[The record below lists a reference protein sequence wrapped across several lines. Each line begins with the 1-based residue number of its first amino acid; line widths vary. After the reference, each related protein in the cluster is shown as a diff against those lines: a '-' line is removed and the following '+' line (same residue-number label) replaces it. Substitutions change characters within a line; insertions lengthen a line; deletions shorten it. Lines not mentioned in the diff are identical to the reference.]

1 MPNEEQN
8 YLAFLV
14 RFWQIRKRGELVWRA
29 SAESAQTGERK
40 AFADMDLLFSFLKRC
55 TEEQAR
61 PGDGKP
67 AVHHSV
73 PAEDASKGGRD
84 YRISV
89 GVGWDQACFRLS
101 R

>member
-1 MPNEEQN
+1 MQNEEQR

-61 PGDGKP
+61 PGEAGRSACDGKP
-67 AVHHSV
+67 AVHPSV
-73 PAEDASKGGRD
+73 SAEDAGKGGRD
-84 YRISV
+84 
-89 GVGWDQACFRLS
+89 
-101 R
+101 

>member
-1 MPNEEQN
+1 
-8 YLAFLV
+8 V
-14 RFWQIRKRGELVWRA
+14 

-73 PAEDASKGGRD
+73 PAEDASKSGRD
-84 YRISV
+84 
-89 GVGWDQACFRLS
+89 
-101 R
+101 